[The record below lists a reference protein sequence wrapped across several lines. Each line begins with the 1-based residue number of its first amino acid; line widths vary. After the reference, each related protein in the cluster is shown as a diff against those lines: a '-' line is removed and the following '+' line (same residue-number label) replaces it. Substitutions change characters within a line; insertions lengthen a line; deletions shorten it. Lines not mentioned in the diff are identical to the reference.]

1 MDINL
6 KAVISEIGEDA
17 TLQLLKEKYPGYR
30 VYIDKKQNVIEFP
43 DQESK
48 ERYIKN
54 LAFSS
59 AWSPQRIADH
69 MELSAEYIYKII
81 NKRQ

>member
-6 KAVISEIGEDA
+6 KEVIPDIGEEA
-17 TLQLLKEKYPGYR
+17 AQILKEKYPGYR
-30 VYIDKKQNVIEFP
+30 IYVDKKKMNF
-43 DQESK
+43 DSQEKK
-48 ERYIKN
+48 EQYIKN

-69 MELSAEYIYKII
+69 MELSAEYVYKII